1 MVINRIHVPIITRF
15 FTDSAMLLTR
25 VGHTHK
31 SKPYHFAYKNAQNIK
46 ILIQVIKSKALNI
59 QKHVIE
65 LRKKNVI
72 TKMIKYELA
81 LTSYLLH

>member
-1 MVINRIHVPIITRF
+1 M
-15 FTDSAMLLTR
+15 
-25 VGHTHK
+25 
-31 SKPYHFAYKNAQNIK
+31 QNNK

-81 LTSYLLH
+81 LTPKLEPNVEKLSW